1 MALNEGACP
10 SRFPWRTSP
19 RKRPQPTVRTMST
32 TRTKMQG
39 LEESL
44 SEDKEI
50 DEELLVHFV
59 DLVIRQSKRW
69 KNRDRIRMNHC

>member
-19 RKRPQPTVRTMST
+19 RKRPPPTVRTMST
-32 TRTKMQG
+32 TRIKMQG

-44 SEDKEI
+44 SEDQEM
-50 DEELLVHFV
+50 DEETASSFCGSCDRL
-59 DLVIRQSKRW
+59 SKRW
-69 KNRDRIRMNHC
+69 RNHDRIRMNR

>member
-10 SRFPWRTSP
+10 LRFPWRASP
-19 RKRPQPTVRTMST
+19 RNLPPPTVRTKST

-44 SEDKEI
+44 SEDQEM
-50 DEELLVHFV
+50 DEEPASSFGGSC
-59 DLVIRQSKRW
+59 DPPIETIEESTATS
-69 KNRDRIRMNHC
+69 